1 MRKFVII
8 GGKGMAVR
16 FVSEEFKQEVSEL
29 LKFFNDYGIEHNF
42 EYLSDDYEEDDEED
56 VEDLIIDENYVL
68 PTWFPHSDYE
78 EEHTIGELLDVIY
91 GARKIIDFDEYKL
104 ISKRVALFYI
114 DSQIQELIYGAGLD
128 IPTITEVI
136 DDQEYTINIVNGL
149 TSYGIKLIID
159 DLFNKYVPPV
169 DESDFFIEISAE
181 DTIDVKII
189 ESLLDAYLFELKS
202 TLNISIHLS
211 SRMSEDKTVY
221 RTDTRRLRPLLR
233 GKGVHELLKLYNSSL
248 SSSNYEILVL
258 TYTKVIEYVSQTVI
272 QQDLI
277 NSATK
282 KLFSP
287 RALNP
292 DANYIL
298 ELGKIFE
305 GNRNNQ
311 KDYFA
316 IKLTIETCCDLNEIA
331 TEAPPF
337 LKFTRKLNKH
347 SKNDDKVKAFEE
359 VANAISNTR
368 NMFSHAKTNYEK
380 KGMECPTD
388 QLEGFTECLDI
399 LAQQVIR
406 WFAKENEDN
415 RVI

>member
-1 MRKFVII
+1 MTVS
-8 GGKGMAVR
+8 
-16 FVSEEFKQEVSEL
+16 FVSEEFEKEVRQL
-29 LKFFNDYGIEHNF
+29 IKFFDDYDIQHDF
-42 EYLSDDYEEDDEED
+42 VYLSDEDDEED
-56 VEDLIIDENYVL
+56 EEDEEDLTIDENYVL
-68 PTWFPHSDYE
+68 PIWFPRSDYE
-78 EEHTIGELLDVIY
+78 KEHTIGELLDVVY
-91 GARKIIDFDEYKL
+91 GVKEIIDFDEFKL

-114 DSQIQELIYGAGLD
+114 DSQIQELIYGVGLD
-128 IPTITEVI
+128 IPTITEVV

-159 DLFNKYVPPV
+159 DLFNKHVPPV
-169 DESDFFIEISAE
+169 DESDTFIEISTKG
-181 DTIDVKII
+181 TIDLKII
-189 ESLLDAYLFELKS
+189 ESLVDAYLFELKS
-202 TLNISIHLS
+202 TLNIGIHLS
-211 SRMSEDKTVY
+211 PRISYDSLEDELEY
-221 RTDTRRLRPLLR
+221 RTDTTRLRPLLR

-248 SSSNYEILVL
+248 SSANYEILVL

-316 IKLTIETCCDLNEIA
+316 IKLTIETCCDLKEIA
-331 TEAPPF
+331 KEAPQF
-337 LKFTRKLNKH
+337 LKFTKKLNKD

-368 NMFSHAKTNYEK
+368 NMFAHAKTNYEK

-406 WFAKENEDN
+406 WFAKASEDN